1 MSRKSLLPNTFQKP
15 NWMTDELSYLL
26 SGDEVKVLDH
36 VTRHILGWADKISTR
51 RARLSLSHICEGFT
65 TGDGTRFYGTGL
77 NANTARGV
85 LKSLC
90 EFGLIL
96 KTAENDP
103 GRNEG
108 VEYGLPDDVKDECIA
123 RLWER
128 RKKRENGNDQRT
140 QKGLKA
146 MRESS
151 KNTSSRETE
160 VVPSHETTPL
170 SSHETTPLSSH
181 ETQQTQVKPKSNP
194 LGAIAP
200 RAPQTVPKH
209 TDPLEHAF
217 TRKEKV
223 EAEGRWRTLLRGA
236 TRPGSERACEIAIA
250 FAELTRIEP
259 ATQQQAKT
267 ALSAADQI
275 VASGGTVDDMRAAW
289 KVSQDPQKGFMV
301 TDLHSLRGTV
311 SALVAK
317 QKRTGPQK
325 PKRIGWTENDKG
337 ESVPVYEVAR

>member
-1 MSRKSLLPNTFQKP
+1 MSVAPPNYTQIPNAVIALMPDMNDCELRVVLSICRATFGWHKTRDRISITQLEKA
-15 NWMTDELSYLL
+15 TGLSRQ
-26 SGDEVKVLDH
+26 GVV
-36 VTRHILGWADKISTR
+36 
-51 RARLSLSHICEGFT
+51 
-65 TGDGTRFYGTGL
+65 DGTAQAMKRGIVIRYESGYGFEYEIKVVNDSDYSAMTSQSNGL
-77 NANTARGV
+77 ELV
-85 LKSLC
+85 KPVDQ
-90 EFGLIL
+90 
-96 KTAENDP
+96 K
-103 GRNEG
+103 
-108 VEYGLPDDVKDECIA
+108 LPKLVNVVD
-123 RLWER
+123 
-128 RKKRENGNDQRT
+128 T
-140 QKGLKA
+140 QKKVSK
-146 MRESS
+146 ES
-151 KNTSSRETE
+151 KE
-160 VVPSHETTPL
+160 
-170 SSHETTPLSSH
+170 
-181 ETQQTQVKPKSNP
+181 K
-194 LGAIAP
+194 GAIAP
-200 RAPQTVPKH
+200 RAPQSAPKH

-217 TRKEKV
+217 SRKEKV